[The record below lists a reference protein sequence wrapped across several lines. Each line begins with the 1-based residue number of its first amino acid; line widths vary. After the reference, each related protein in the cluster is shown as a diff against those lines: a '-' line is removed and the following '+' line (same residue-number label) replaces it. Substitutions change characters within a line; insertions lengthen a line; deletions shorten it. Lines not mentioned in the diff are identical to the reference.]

1 MIAHWWA
8 NLRQQ
13 EIDSLM
19 LVAVLALSL
28 LGLVMVM
35 SASLQIAESDH
46 GNAFYFFQ
54 RHAVF
59 WVLAVLVGFV
69 VYAFFP
75 LGWFENLGFL
85 AFLGAVAALLLVF
98 VPGLGY
104 SVNGSLRWVNLG
116 GLRVQPS
123 ELAKFLFIIY
133 LAGFITRRHQLLMNS
148 WKSFAAPL
156 SLLVILAALLLGQPD
171 FGTLVVVGTTTL
183 GMLFLAGV
191 PFVRFITLVL
201 VLAVVAAVVAVAEP
215 YRVVRLMS
223 FMDPWADQFN
233 SGYQLTQSLIA
244 FGSGHWLGVGLGNSV
259 QKLFFLP
266 EAHTDFISA
275 VIAEEL
281 GLVGSLGLMA
291 LVATVVT
298 RMFLIGH
305 RLAAAGWWYQ
315 ALCVQGFAIVFSVQ
329 ALINL
334 GVSMGALPTKG
345 LTLPFVSYGGSSLL
359 ICAVMVALALRADA
373 DLKAA
378 QQQGGA
384 Q

>member
-104 SVNGSLRWVNLG
+104 SVNGSL
-116 GLRVQPS
+116 
-123 ELAKFLFIIY
+123 
-133 LAGFITRRHQLLMNS
+133 NS
-148 WKSFAAPL
+148 
-156 SLLVILAALLLGQPD
+156 
-171 FGTLVVVGTTTL
+171 
-183 GMLFLAGV
+183 
-191 PFVRFITLVL
+191 
-201 VLAVVAAVVAVAEP
+201 
-215 YRVVRLMS
+215 
-223 FMDPWADQFN
+223 
-233 SGYQLTQSLIA
+233 
-244 FGSGHWLGVGLGNSV
+244 
-259 QKLFFLP
+259 
-266 EAHTDFISA
+266 
-275 VIAEEL
+275 L
-281 GLVGSLGLMA
+281 GLVQRLKE
-291 LVATVVT
+291 
-298 RMFLIGH
+298 IG
-305 RLAAAGWWYQ
+305 
-315 ALCVQGFAIVFSVQ
+315 
-329 ALINL
+329 
-334 GVSMGALPTKG
+334 
-345 LTLPFVSYGGSSLL
+345 
-359 ICAVMVALALRADA
+359 RAHV
-373 DLKAA
+373 
-378 QQQGGA
+378 
-384 Q
+384 

>member
-1 MIAHWWA
+1 MIANWWGG
-8 NLRQQ
+8 LRRQ
-13 EIDSLM
+13 DVDTLM
-19 LVAVLALSL
+19 LAAVVALSL

-46 GNAFYFFQ
+46 GNAFHFFKRQ
-54 RHAVF
+54 AVF
-59 WVLAVLVGFV
+59 WVLAVGLGFF

-98 VPGLGY
+98 VPGLGH

-123 ELAKFLFIIY
+123 EIAKFLFIIY
-133 LAGFITRRHQLLMNS
+133 LAGYITRRHERLMTS
-148 WKSFAAPL
+148 WKSFGAPL
-156 SLLVILAALLLGQPD
+156 ALLVVLAALLLAQPD
-171 FGTLVVVGTTTL
+171 FGTLVVVGATTF

-191 PFVRFITLVL
+191 PTGRFITLV
-201 VLAVVAAVVAVAEP
+201 VAAAVLGAAVAVAEP
-215 YRVVRLMS
+215 YRMARLMS

-244 FGSGHWLGVGLGNSV
+244 FGTGHWFGVGLGNSV

-266 EAHTDFISA
+266 EAHTDFIAA

-281 GLVGSLGLMA
+281 GLIGNLSLMA
-291 LVATVVT
+291 LMTTVVV

-305 RLAAAGWWYQ
+305 RLASAGWWYQ
-315 ALCVQGFAIVFSVQ
+315 ALCVQGFAIVFSTQ
-329 ALINL
+329 AMINL

-359 ICAVMVALALRADA
+359 VCAVMVALALRADA

-378 QQQGGA
+378 QQKGGA